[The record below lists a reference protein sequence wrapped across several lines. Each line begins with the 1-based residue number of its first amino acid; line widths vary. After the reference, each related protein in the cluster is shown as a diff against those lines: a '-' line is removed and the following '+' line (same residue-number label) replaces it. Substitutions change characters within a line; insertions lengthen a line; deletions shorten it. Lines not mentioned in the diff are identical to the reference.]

1 MESREK
7 VILHHRV
14 FRFLLRLFPFEFRG
28 DYGRDMEHVFED
40 QRREAE
46 HMGGIMGIL
55 RLWWETLSGI
65 FTTAPREHIEMLR
78 QDGGYALRMMRKN
91 PGFTAV
97 VVLTLALGIGANT
110 AIFSVINGVLL
121 RPLPYGQGDQLIRV
135 RQNAVR
141 AGIEDVGFSPKEM
154 MDYHDQNQT
163 LAGTAEYHSMSFT
176 LFGQGEAQRLLIGVV
191 SSNYFDVMGVKPILG
206 RLFLTGEDRVGAE
219 PVLVLTYGYWKNVM
233 GSDPNAVGKT
243 FEMNDRVHT
252 VVGVL
257 PPLPDYPDANQMFM
271 PSSSCP
277 FRSRPSTVE
286 NRQARMLTLFAR
298 RRPGVPVAQAS
309 ADLSTIA
316 HRLEA
321 QYPGDYP
328 KADGYDADVL
338 PIQSEMTGGAR
349 PTFLILLG
357 TAGLVLLL
365 TCANV
370 ANLTLSRQIRREH
383 ELAIRATLGASR
395 ARVFRQLLTESTLL
409 AVVGGGLGLLV
420 AAGGINLLVAFAA
433 RFTPR
438 TGDIGIDATV
448 LLFTLG
454 ISIATGI
461 VFGSIPA
468 FASRHE
474 LSAIINQGSGRTSGS
489 VGKHRIR
496 NMLVTAQVAISFILL
511 IGAGLML
518 RTLGKLQEVDPG
530 FRPENVLSSTVSLN
544 FTKYKDQK
552 QSLAFY
558 EKLLEN
564 LTQRPGVQSAAVSL
578 TVPLGNQ
585 SGPNDGQ
592 VVIEGRPTPAG
603 TPAPKVDFRVVSP
616 NYFQT
621 MGITQIRGRDFTS
634 DDKADAPKVAMVN
647 QSLARHNWGDAD
659 PVGQRVSAD
668 GGKTWITIV
677 GVVADVKQYG
687 LNRPATDEFYVPLAV
702 SPLLQAAILIRTATN
717 PLLLNKEIVKA
728 VHEIDP
734 QQPVIRVMTLEQI
747 RNEWLASPRLTA
759 VLITLFAS
767 LALVIT
773 LAGISG
779 VMALTVSQRTREIG
793 IRMALGASKA
803 TVLMMVL
810 RQGMILVV
818 LGLVLGA
825 ISTPPLSRMMSDLLF
840 GVKPTDPLTFLA
852 VAVTL
857 LTVAAV
863 ACFVPSRRAAS
874 VDPMVALRAE

>member
-1 MESREK
+1 MDAAKTES
-7 VILHHRV
+7 LHKRI
-14 FRFLLRLFPFEFRG
+14 FRFLVRLFPLEFRW

-40 QRREAE
+40 QRREAASR
-46 HMGGIMGIL
+46 GGIMGIL
-55 RLWWETLSGI
+55 RLWWETLAGI
-65 FTTAPREHIEMLR
+65 FTTAPREHWEMLK
-78 QDGGYALRMMRKN
+78 QDGGYALRIMRKN

-121 RPLPYGQGDQLIRV
+121 RPLPYAQGDQLIRL
-135 RQNAVR
+135 RQNATR
-141 AGIEDVGFSPKEM
+141 AGISDVAFSVKEIA
-154 MDYHDQNQT
+154 DYHEQNQT
-163 LAGTAEYHSMSFT
+163 LSGTAEYHSMSFT

-191 SSNYFDVMGVKPILG
+191 SANYFDVMGVKPILG
-206 RLFLTGEDRVGAE
+206 RLFLPGEDRVGAD
-219 PVLVLTYGYWKNVM
+219 PVLLLTYGYWKNVM
-233 GSDPNAVGKT
+233 GGDPNVVGKT

-252 VVGVL
+252 VIGVL

-277 FRSRPSTVE
+277 FRSNPRTVE
-286 NRQARMLTLFAR
+286 NRQARMLSLFAR
-298 RRPGVPVAQAS
+298 RNPGVPVAQVS

-316 HRLEA
+316 HRLEI

-328 KADGYDADVL
+328 KADGYDVDEL

-349 PTFLILLG
+349 TTFLILLG

-409 AVVGGGLGLLV
+409 AVAGGGLGLLV
-420 AAGGINLLVAFAA
+420 AAGGISLLVAFAA
-433 RFTPR
+433 RLTPR
-438 TGDIGIDATV
+438 TGEIGIDSYV
-448 LLFTLG
+448 LLFTLA
-454 ISIATGI
+454 ISVLTG
-461 VFGSIPA
+461 VLFGSIPA
-468 FASRHE
+468 FSSRQD
-474 LSAIINQGSGRTSGS
+474 LAGVMNQGGGRTSGS
-489 VGKHRIR
+489 VSKHRVR

-518 RTLGKLQEVDPG
+518 RTLVKLQEVDPG
-530 FRPENVLSSTVSLN
+530 FRPQNVLSSTVSLN
-544 FTKYKDQK
+544 FTKYRDQK
-552 QSLAFY
+552 LSLAFY
-558 EKLLEN
+558 ENVLDN

-592 VVIEGRPTPAG
+592 VVIEGRPLPAG

-616 NYFQT
+616 NYFRT

-634 DDKADAPKVAMVN
+634 DDKADRPPVAIVN
-647 QSLARHNWGDAD
+647 QSMARHNWGDAD
-659 PVGQRVSAD
+659 PVGQRASAD

-677 GVVADVKQYG
+677 GVVGDVKQYG
-687 LNRPATDEFYVPLAV
+687 LNRVATDEFYVPLE
-702 SPLLQAAILIRTATN
+702 SNSLLQAAILIRTAIN
-717 PLLLNKEIVKA
+717 PLLMNKEIVKA

-759 VLITLFAS
+759 ILITLFAG

-779 VMALTVSQRTREIG
+779 VMALAVSQRTREIG

-818 LGLVLGA
+818 LG
-825 ISTPPLSRMMSDLLF
+825 
-840 GVKPTDPLTFLA
+840 
-852 VAVTL
+852 
-857 LTVAAV
+857 
-863 ACFVPSRRAAS
+863 
-874 VDPMVALRAE
+874 